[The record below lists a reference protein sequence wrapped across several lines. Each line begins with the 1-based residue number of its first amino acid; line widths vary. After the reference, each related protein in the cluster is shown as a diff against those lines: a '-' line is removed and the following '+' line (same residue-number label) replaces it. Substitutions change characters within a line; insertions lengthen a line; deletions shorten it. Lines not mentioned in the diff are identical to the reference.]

1 MHIINRRS
9 AINQLIRLI
18 QLIDS
23 EERQSS
29 KSIKKRKVLL
39 EILEWFVIH

>member
-9 AINQLIRLI
+9 AINQLIVLI
-18 QLIDS
+18 ESIDS